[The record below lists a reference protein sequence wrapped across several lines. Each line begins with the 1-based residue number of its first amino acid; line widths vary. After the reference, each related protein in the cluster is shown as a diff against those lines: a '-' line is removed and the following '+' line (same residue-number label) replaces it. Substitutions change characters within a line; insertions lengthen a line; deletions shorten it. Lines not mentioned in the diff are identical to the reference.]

1 MRLPRKRKKEVKKI
15 VAVKTAY
22 KMVMTAMVT
31 AQSTAQVAMI
41 AATPTLNV
49 IPAVSA
55 AQKGLK
61 VAEVLVRIEKYIKQ
75 ILSEKPNHW
84 RDFVKT

>member
-31 AQSTAQVAMI
+31 AQSASRHYNQQC
-41 AATPTLNV
+41 
-49 IPAVSA
+49 VSLLCA
-55 AQKGLK
+55 NICM
-61 VAEVLVRIEKYIKQ
+61 E
-75 ILSEKPNHW
+75 
-84 RDFVKT
+84 